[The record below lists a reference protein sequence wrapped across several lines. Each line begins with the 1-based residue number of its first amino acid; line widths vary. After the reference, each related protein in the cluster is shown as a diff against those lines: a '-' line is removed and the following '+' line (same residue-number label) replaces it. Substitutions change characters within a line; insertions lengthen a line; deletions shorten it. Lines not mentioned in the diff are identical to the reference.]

1 MNDFMQGLRDMVKDD
16 EEYANDLSKK
26 TEINDVQDTKDDAD
40 EPIDDLS
47 ISRTRDV
54 PKENKKKEDDE
65 LVK

>member
-47 ISRTRDV
+47 ISRKRDV
-54 PKENKKKEDDE
+54 PKEDKKKEDDE

>member
-16 EEYANDLSKK
+16 EEYATDLSKK

-47 ISRTRDV
+47 ISRNRDV

>member
-1 MNDFMQGLRDMVKDD
+1 MQGLRDMVKDD

>member
-1 MNDFMQGLRDMVKDD
+1 MQGLRDMVKDD

-47 ISRTRDV
+47 ISRKRDV
-54 PKENKKKEDDE
+54 PKEDKKKEDDE

>member
-26 TEINDVQDTKDDAD
+26 TEINDDAD

-47 ISRTRDV
+47 ISRKRDV
-54 PKENKKKEDDE
+54 PKEDKKKEDDE

>member
-54 PKENKKKEDDE
+54 PKANKKKEDDE

>member
-1 MNDFMQGLRDMVKDD
+1 MQGLRDMVKDD
-16 EEYANDLSKK
+16 EEYATDLSKK

>member
-16 EEYANDLSKK
+16 EEYATDLSKK